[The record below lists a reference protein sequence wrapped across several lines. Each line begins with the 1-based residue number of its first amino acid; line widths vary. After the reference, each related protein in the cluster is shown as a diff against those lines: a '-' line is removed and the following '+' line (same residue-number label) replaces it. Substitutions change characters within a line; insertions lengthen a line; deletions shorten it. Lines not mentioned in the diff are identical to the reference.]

1 MKAVSKLRVVY
12 LQLAQRWKTQQVVQ
26 KLRQIKVLGYT
37 SNRRFV
43 KPTVSVLL
51 TLLMACS
58 FFRGISEAES
68 RVSVPEAPRNLQIPT
83 LAYDESSITLVWE
96 KPENYDDIVDFNVY
110 MDGKKIGSSS
120 KDNSGPAKA
129 YIDNFY
135 ENIDKDNFHTNIL
148 IHNFKVENLL
158 KLQY

>member
-12 LQLAQRWKTQQVVQ
+12 LQLVQRWKTRQVVQ
-26 KLRQIKVLGYT
+26 KKPRQIKVLGCT
-37 SNRRFV
+37 FNRRFV
-43 KPTVSVLL
+43 PVKPIVSILL
-51 TLLMACS
+51 TLIMACS
-58 FFRGISEAES
+58 LFRGISEAES
-68 RVSVPEAPRNLQIPT
+68 RVSAPEAPRNLQIPT
-83 LAYDESSITLVWE
+83 LAYDESSMTLVWE

-135 ENIDKDNFHTNIL
+135 ENIDKPELFITASQM
-148 IHNFKVENLL
+148 F
-158 KLQY
+158 